1 MRSDVYAKA
10 PITAASKS
18 QQADNLMQM
27 QGQFQF
33 NPPIITPE
41 EWIEM
46 KDFPNKEDIL
56 ARMQADRENKQN
68 QDAQALKNQ
77 ILQIIQQAQQIKS
90 QGATDDQINQ
100 QVAPMVQQIVQAT
113 FTSGQNQGSADVMQN
128 KSAPAGTMSPTAM
141 GNMQAG

>member
-1 MRSDVYAKA
+1 
-10 PITAASKS
+10 
-18 QQADNLMQM
+18 MQM

-68 QDAQALKNQ
+68 QDALALKNQ

-113 FTSGQNQGSADVMQN
+113 FTSCQNQGSADVMQN
-128 KSAPAGTMSPTAM
+128 QSAPAGTMSPTAM